1 MTTPFGLSRRG
12 ALAALS
18 FLFLAWLL
26 ALGDVLPSAHRW
38 FAVLLAPALIYRRPR
53 AYIRDFA
60 PFGLAVLGYEWVRT
74 LAHRINPHPFYR
86 PQIDADKVLGLGRVP
101 TVRLQGW
108 LYKGTPRFFEHQL
121 DRVHDWYFGVLL
133 AMLFLLWLEC
143 RREYLRA
150 AAAALGCAF
159 AAAVCFLVFPAAPPW
174 LASCHHLVGPLE
186 RIREHGH
193 QCPRA
198 LGDPSLVTRLFDD
211 NPVAAIP
218 SLHGAWSTLAAL
230 ILWRWRPRLWPVG
243 VAYALMQQFAVVYLG
258 EHYVIDIVIGDA
270 LAVLMWWLSGR
281 YVLGARAARPL
292 VAQRVRERAISD
304 SIS

>member
-108 LYKGTPRFFEHQL
+108 LYNGTPRFFEHQL

-159 AAAVCFLVFPAAPPW
+159 AAAACFLVFPAA
-174 LASCHHLVGPLE
+174 
-186 RIREHGH
+186 
-193 QCPRA
+193 PRA

-292 VAQRVRERAISD
+292 VAQRERERAISD

>member
-1 MTTPFGLSRRG
+1 MTERLGVSRRG
-12 ALAALS
+12 ALAAVAFVLV
-18 FLFLAWLL
+18 AWLL
-26 ALGDVLPSAHRW
+26 ALADILPSAHRW
-38 FAVLLAPALIYRRPR
+38 FAVLLVPALIYRRPR
-53 AYIRDFA
+53 AYVRDFA
-60 PFGLAVLGYEWVRT
+60 PFGVGVLVYEWART
-74 LAHRINPHPFYR
+74 LAHRINPHPFYA
-86 PQIDADKVLGLGRVP
+86 PQIDVDKVIGLGRIP

-108 LYKGTPRFFEHQL
+108 LYGGHPRLFERVL
-121 DRVHDWYFGVLL
+121 DSVHDWYFGVLL
-133 AMLFLLWLEC
+133 ATLFLLWLDS

-159 AAAVCFLVFPAAPPW
+159 AAVIGFVAFPAAPPW
-174 LASCHHLVGPLE
+174 LAACHHLAGPLD

-198 LGDPSLVTRLFDD
+198 LTDPSLVSRLFDD

-230 ILWRWRPRLWPVG
+230 ILWRWRPRLWPLG
-243 VAYALMQQFAVVYLG
+243 VAYACLQQFAVVYLG
-258 EHYVIDIVIGDA
+258 EHYVVDILIGDA

-281 YVLGARAARPL
+281 YLLGPRSAGAQARA
-292 VAQRVRERAISD
+292 RAISD

>member
-60 PFGLAVLGYEWVRT
+60 PFGLAVLGYEWART

-86 PQIDADKVLGLGRVP
+86 PQIDADEVIGLGRIP

-108 LYKGTPRFFEHQL
+108 LYHGTPRFFEHQL

-150 AAAALGCAF
+150 ATAALGCAF

-281 YVLGARAARPL
+281 YVLGARAARPR
-292 VAQRVRERAISD
+292 VAQRERAISD

>member
-1 MTTPFGLSRRG
+1 MRALPGLGRRD

-18 FLFLAWLL
+18 FVLAAWLL
-26 ALGDVLPSAHRW
+26 ALGDIFPSAHRW
-38 FAVLLAPALIYRRPR
+38 FAVLLAPALIHRRAR
-53 AYIRDFA
+53 SYVRDFA
-60 PFGLAVLGYEWVRT
+60 PFAVAVLGYEWART

-86 PQIDADKVLGLGRVP
+86 PQLDVDKVIGLGRIP

-108 LYKGTPRFFEHQL
+108 LYGGHPRFFEHTL

-133 AMLFLLWLEC
+133 ATLFLLWLES

-150 AAAALGCAF
+150 AGAALGCAF
-159 AAAVCFLVFPAAPPW
+159 AAAIGFVLFPAAPPW
-174 LASCHHLVGPLE
+174 LARCHHLAGPLD

-198 LGDPSLVTRLFDD
+198 LTDPSLVTRLFDD

-230 ILWRWRPRLWPVG
+230 ILWRWRPRLWPLG
-243 VAYALMQQFAVVYLG
+243 VAYALLQQFAVVYLG
-258 EHYVIDIVIGDA
+258 EHYVIDILIGDA

-281 YVLGARAARPL
+281 LVLDRRRGAQPRA
-292 VAQRVRERAISD
+292 RAISD